1 MRGSRLRQN
10 AGERSMAKFSQL
22 VLNQVGG
29 FDGQVLA
36 QELVY
41 NQKDFWNLAWSNI
54 TSYPSGWQTGTTP
67 IDLAGATID
76 ATIIRR
82 AITNFHD
89 GRGGYNFTIRDYPLV
104 SLISTITSTTT
115 GTNVLTCDDTDDLF
129 VGMPVQFRGTV
140 FGGVQINTTYYV
152 KEVLTSTTFTISDT
166 RGGSPTYTPGTVFAL
181 STASGSM
188 TMNRIEALPIS
199 LSITNRDDD
208 AGTFTLV
215 IDEETWATIGRDSL
229 QVTYSGL
236 PGDPDLGINATDPA
250 CFTGRIKIS
259 FPANGTTPAY
269 DESIFLLF
277 LVNSDGVYN

>member
-1 MRGSRLRQN
+1 
-10 AGERSMAKFSQL
+10 MAKFSQNT
-22 VLNQVGG
+22 LNQVGG

-67 IDLAGATID
+67 INLTGATID

-82 AITNFHD
+82 AITNFRD
-89 GRGGYNFTIRDYPLV
+89 SRTGYDFTITDYPLV
-104 SLISTITSTTT
+104 SKITTITASTT
-115 GTNVLTCDDTDDLF
+115 GTNLFTCDSTNELF
-129 VGMPVQFRGTV
+129 VGMPIQFRGTV
-140 FGGVQINTTYYV
+140 FGGVAINTTYYV
-152 KEVLTSTTFTISDT
+152 KEVVTDTTFSISAT
-166 RGGSPTYTPGTVFAL
+166 RGAAPAYTPGAVFAL
-181 STASGSM
+181 SSASGTM
-188 TMNRIEALPIS
+188 TINRIEALPIS
-199 LSITNRDDD
+199 LTITNVNNS

-215 IDEETWATIGRDSL
+215 IDEEVWATIGRDSL

-259 FPANGTTPAY
+259 FPAVGNTPAH

-277 LVNSDGVYN
+277 LVASDGVYN

>member
-1 MRGSRLRQN
+1 
-10 AGERSMAKFSQL
+10 MAKFSQNT
-22 VLNQVGG
+22 LNQIGG

-41 NQKDFWNLAWSNI
+41 GQKDFWNIVWSYI

-67 IDLAGATID
+67 INLTGATID

-82 AITNFHD
+82 AITNFRD
-89 GRGGYNFTIRDYPLV
+89 SRNGYDFQIVNYPLV
-104 SLISTITSTTT
+104 SKITTV
-115 GTNVLTCDDTDDLF
+115 TNTDSSNNHLTCVSTDELF
-129 VGMPVQFRGTV
+129 IGMPVQFKGSV
-140 FGGVQINTTYYV
+140 FGGVAINTTYYV
-152 KEVLTSTTFTISDT
+152 KEVIDETTFTISAT
-166 RGGSPTYTPGTVFAL
+166 RGSAPNYTPGSVFVL
-181 STASGSM
+181 STAGGTMS
-188 TMNRIEALPIS
+188 MNRIEPLPIN
-199 LSITNRDDD
+199 LTITNRVDST
-208 AGTFTLV
+208 GSFTMV

-259 FPANGTTPAY
+259 FPAVGPVPAR

-277 LVNSDGVYN
+277 LVASDGVYN

>member
-1 MRGSRLRQN
+1 
-10 AGERSMAKFSQL
+10 MAKFSQNT
-22 VLNQVGG
+22 LNQVGG

-41 NQKDFWNLAWSNI
+41 GQKDFWNLVWSYI

-67 IDLAGATID
+67 ISLAGATID

-82 AITNFHD
+82 AITNFRD
-89 GRGGYNFTIRDYPLV
+89 SRSGYDFTITDYPLV
-104 SLISTITSTTT
+104 SLITTITASTT
-115 GTNVLTCDDTDDLF
+115 GTDLF
-129 VGMPVQFRGTV
+129 TCASTRELYVGMPVQFRGTV
-140 FGGVQINTTYYV
+140 FGGVAINTTYYV
-152 KEVLTSTTFTISDT
+152 KEVLTDTTFSISAT
-166 RGGSPTYTPGTVFAL
+166 RGSAPNYTPGTVFAL

-188 TMNRIEALPIS
+188 TMNRIEPLPIS
-199 LSITNRDDD
+199 LSITNRNNA
-208 AGTFTLV
+208 AGSFTMV
-215 IDEETWATIGRDSL
+215 IDEETWDTIGRDSL

-259 FPANGTTPAY
+259 FPASGTTPAY

-277 LVNSDGVYN
+277 LVASDGVYN

>member
-1 MRGSRLRQN
+1 
-10 AGERSMAKFSQL
+10 MAKFSQNT
-22 VLNQVGG
+22 LNQVGG

-54 TSYPSGWQTGTTP
+54 TSYPSGWQTGTTA
-67 IDLAGATID
+67 INLTGATID

-82 AITNFHD
+82 AITNFRD
-89 GRGGYNFTIRDYPLV
+89 SRTGYDFTITDYPLV
-104 SLISTITSTTT
+104 SKITTITASTT
-115 GTNVLTCDDTDDLF
+115 GTNLFTCDSTTELF
-129 VGMPVQFRGTV
+129 VGMPIQFRGTV
-140 FGGVQINTTYYV
+140 FGGISINTTYYV
-152 KEVLTSTTFTISDT
+152 KEVVTDTTFTISAT
-166 RGGSPTYTPGTVFAL
+166 RGAAPAYTPGSVLAL
-181 STASGSM
+181 TTASGSM
-188 TMNRIEALPIS
+188 TINRIEALPIS
-199 LSITNRDDD
+199 LSITNRDDS

-259 FPANGTTPAY
+259 FPASGTVPAH

-277 LVNSDGVYN
+277 LVASDGVYN